1 MKYPG
6 HKKTLEWYHARVC
19 KTMKKQT
26 QSIKHAV
33 TYFHKHYIRLRL
45 YISFY
50 LLGISMLWLG
60 GEWLIFFAVI
70 PLISYIP
77 HMQKMKLRQVLKDFY
92 FGGVILCGF
101 ANIFLFQVAPE
112 NWTIELNGWFGVF
125 SRLLSW
131 LLASFICALAYVP
144 IGFFLYKIKSFN
156 RQLIALPFLFPLA
169 ELLRSYIFAFGAYGP
184 HGNVSPNFNWGSL
197 AVPASGTWLV
207 YSSRLLGFF
216 GLTFLVVLIN
226 IGLYLIIVKRKI
238 LIPLSILLAI
248 TTLTLLC
255 WRSGE
260 VSNTQSLQVAAIH
273 FKDKKN
279 FAEVDRYYWPSK
291 DTDIIVLPEYSDF
304 LQSKDYK
311 KLLGRLSKDGVLI
324 TSQENGASPNGTN
337 QVIVINKQGNVVYR
351 QDKTFLIPTGEYMP
365 YILQSSFRI
374 IGKNKILD
382 DFNNLQKLTKGK
394 NPEQNYAAADN
405 VKIGAIA
412 CSGVGALS
420 AYQRLSDDGADILTN
435 SASLSFLLPD
445 SVYHA
450 YAKNMARFQA
460 VSNNKPFIQA
470 SRSGQSYIIDNQ
482 GNFIAISIGN
492 EDQLLQTKIYK

>member
-1 MKYPG
+1 
-6 HKKTLEWYHARVC
+6 
-19 KTMKKQT
+19 MKKLTQT
-26 QSIKHAV
+26 IKHAV
-33 TYFHKHYIRLRL
+33 IYFHKHYIRLRL
-45 YISFY
+45 YLSFY
-50 LLGISMLWLG
+50 LLGISMLWSG

-70 PLISYIP
+70 PFISYIP
-77 HMQKMKLRQVLKDFY
+77 HIQKMKLRKVLKDFY

-131 LLASFICALAYVP
+131 LLASFVCALAYVP
-144 IGFFLYKIKSFN
+144 IGYVLYKIKDFN
-156 RQLIALPFLFPLA
+156 KQLIVLPFLFPLA

-184 HGNVSPNFNWGSL
+184 HGNLNPNFNWGSL
-197 AVPASGTWLV
+197 AVPASGTQLV

-226 IGLYLIIVKRKI
+226 IGLYLIIFRRKI
-238 LIPLSILLAI
+238 VIPLSIFLAI
-248 TTLTLLC
+248 TTLTFLC

-260 VSNTQSLQVAAIH
+260 SSKTQSLQVAAIH

-279 FAEVDRYYWPSK
+279 FADIDRYFWPTK
-291 DTDIIVLPEYSDF
+291 ETDIIVLPEYSKF
-304 LQSKDYK
+304 LQSKDHEQ
-311 KLLGRLSKDGVLI
+311 LLSRLSKDGVLI
-324 TSQENGASPNGTN
+324 TSREDGASPNGTN
-337 QVIVINKQGNVVYR
+337 QVIVINKQGDVVYR

-365 YILQSSFRI
+365 YVLQTSFRV
-374 IGKNKILD
+374 IGKAQVLD
-382 DFNNLQKLTKGK
+382 DFNNQQKLTKGK
-394 NPEQNYAAADN
+394 IPEQNYVATN
-405 VKIGAIA
+405 SVKIGALA
-412 CSGVGALS
+412 CSGVGALG
-420 AYQRLSDDGADILTN
+420 AYQQLSDDGADVLTN

-450 YAKNMARFQA
+450 YAKNMARYQA
-460 VSNNKPFIQA
+460 VSNNKPFIQS